1 MPGVSASG
9 RSSYVTV
16 VDCVVVEGLSTD
28 PAGLDDRERA
38 LSARVGLTTDPEER
52 GDLDREALGESD
64 RLRRDPGPWV
74 RLEAHSR

>member
-1 MPGVSASG
+1 MPGVSASV

-28 PAGLDDRERA
+28 PDGLCDRDRA
-38 LSARVGLTTDPEER
+38 LSALVGLATDPEEL
-52 GDLDREALGESD
+52 GGLDRDALGESD
-64 RLRRDPGPWV
+64 RLRRDPDPWV

>member
-28 PAGLDDRERA
+28 PAVLGDRDRA
-38 LSARVGLTTDPEER
+38 LSALVGLTTDPEELN
-52 GDLDREALGESD
+52 GVDRKALGESD
-64 RLRRDPGPWV
+64 RLRRDPGLWV
-74 RLEAHSR
+74 RFEAHSR

>member
-16 VDCVVVEGLSTD
+16 VDCVAVEGLSAD
-28 PAGLDDRERA
+28 PAGLDDRDHT
-38 LSARVGLTTDPEER
+38 LSALVGLTTDPEDL
-52 GDLDREALGESD
+52 GDGDRETLGESD